1 MDQQEKENFEN
12 PRVEVTFTYDIADQ
26 YLYQTNTLK
35 KTAQWTYKGP
45 EHLWI
50 FIDKAT
56 MKISSRFHYTLRD
69 DGHLVPCP
77 EDMIK
82 VELDAKKWPYIAS
95 LIHNEYTYGEL
106 PHTLEQLPDG
116 ATYGHPD
123 PIPPDHT
130 YELIE
135 IVWDADKQDFV
146 TPYPW
151 KKPHMDWD
159 TLTAA
164 RDAILKNTDQP
175 YHQAIDPVIKQK
187 LSEYRQ
193 KLRDLPKTFAG
204 IDPWKVPFPTDPVAV
219 VMPTTPGDLGPK
231 V

>member
-1 MDQQEKENFEN
+1 
-12 PRVEVTFTYDIADQ
+12 
-26 YLYQTNTLK
+26 
-35 KTAQWTYKGP
+35 
-45 EHLWI
+45 
-50 FIDKAT
+50 
-56 MKISSRFHYTLRD
+56 
-69 DGHLVPCP
+69 
-77 EDMIK
+77 
-82 VELDAKKWPYIAS
+82 
-95 LIHNEYTYGEL
+95 
-106 PHTLEQLPDG
+106 
-116 ATYGHPD
+116 
-123 PIPPDHT
+123 
-130 YELIE
+130 
-135 IVWDADKQDFV
+135 
-146 TPYPW
+146 
-151 KKPHMDWD
+151 MDWD